1 MKILTRLFFLNLR
14 KTKNF
19 GSLNDKINLLPSLH
33 NLLNDDIQLGIIK
46 KILSKNN
53 PLICNNHRLRLQIPG
68 NDRLA
73 NCLGILMNSII
84 NLKRKLIV
92 VWISLVDITY
102 EMGPLVFKESSH
114 KIKNVKFK
122 RFKKSSSAIVPS
134 VVISPILKKKR
145 ETSFETKKGDI
156 ILIDFKT
163 IHKSGINL
171 ASHKVKWSAQARF
184 HSINR

>member
-1 MKILTRLFFLNLR
+1 MTRLFFLNLR
-14 KTKNF
+14 KTKKIS

-73 NCLGILMNSII
+73 NLPWHFDEQYNKFKNVNS
-84 NLKRKLIV
+84 IV

-114 KIKNVKFK
+114 KIKMLN
-122 RFKKSSSAIVPS
+122 
-134 VVISPILKKKR
+134 LKDLK
-145 ETSFETKKGDI
+145 
-156 ILIDFKT
+156 
-163 IHKSGINL
+163 NL
-171 ASHKVKWSAQARF
+171 HQLLC
-184 HSINR
+184 HL

>member
-1 MKILTRLFFLNLR
+1 M
-14 KTKNF
+14 
-19 GSLNDKINLLPSLH
+19 PSLH

-73 NCLGILMNSII
+73 NLPWHFDEQYNKFKNVNS
-84 NLKRKLIV
+84 IV

-102 EMGPLVFKESSH
+102 EMGPLVFKIEPQN
-114 KIKNVKFK
+114 KMLNL

-134 VVISPILKKKR
+134 VVISPILKKK
-145 ETSFETKKGDI
+145 EKPHLKQKKVI
-156 ILIDFKT
+156 
-163 IHKSGINL
+163 
-171 ASHKVKWSAQARF
+171 
-184 HSINR
+184 